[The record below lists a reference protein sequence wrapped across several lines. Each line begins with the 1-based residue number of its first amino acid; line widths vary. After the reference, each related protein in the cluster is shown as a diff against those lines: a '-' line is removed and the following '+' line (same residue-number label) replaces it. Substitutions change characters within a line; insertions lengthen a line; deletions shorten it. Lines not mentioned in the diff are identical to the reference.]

1 MSILS
6 FFRKSAPSAPFAG
19 DDAAR
24 MKLYRKL
31 RFQSFIAGTV
41 GYSLYYVCRT
51 SLNVVKKPILE
62 SGALDATQL
71 GIIGSALLFAYAIG
85 KFVNG
90 FLSDH
95 SNIKR
100 FMAAGLCVSAV
111 ANLLVGV
118 LGFAGGAGLAGN
130 MTLFVAFAV
139 MWGVNGWAQSM
150 GAPPAIIALSR
161 WYPLSKRG
169 TYYGFFSA
177 SHNLGEFLS
186 FLFVGAV
193 VGIFGWQW
201 GFVGSSVAGVLGVA
215 VIVFLLH
222 DTPESK
228 GLPPIE
234 VLTGE
239 ESPGQSHDHGSTSDL
254 QRSVIRNPFVWV
266 LALSSAFMYVSRY
279 AVNGWGVLF
288 LQEVKG
294 YSLALATQ
302 VISVNALL
310 GIVGTVFSGWLSDT
324 LFHGRRNVLAFGF
337 GVLNTVA
344 LCLFLYSGD
353 GILVNMLSMVL
364 FGMAIGVLICF
375 LGGLMAIDIVPREAT
390 GAALGIV
397 GMASYIGAGLQDIV
411 SGWLINEGKTVVDG
425 VARYDFEAA
434 ALFWIAASALPC
446 IRRADRHR
454 SGERRCGIPR
464 KRREHGFRL
473 RSRRR
478 AVDPKPLRIGGFPS
492 RSRRPKGASERFFFV
507 NICGRR
513 KFYYICGVKRSSKG
527 TGVPLF
533 RKYIRNDYDR
543 LSENQGACRAA
554 TRWYRCVC
562 GEL

>member
-1 MSILS
+1 MNILS
-6 FFRKSAPSAPFAG
+6 FFRKSAPSAPFTG

-24 MKLYRKL
+24 MKLYKKL

-111 ANLLVGV
+111 ANLLVGA
-118 LGFAGGAGLAGN
+118 LGFANGGGMVGN

-139 MWGVNGWAQSM
+139 MWGVNGWSQSM

-201 GFVGSSVAGVLGVA
+201 GFVGSSLAGVLGVL

-239 ESPGQSHDHGSTSDL
+239 EAPEQSHDHGATSEL

-279 AVNGWGVLF
+279 AINGWGVLF

-294 YSLALATQ
+294 YSLATATQ
-302 VISVNALL
+302 VISVN
-310 GIVGTVFSGWLSDT
+310 
-324 LFHGRRNVLAFGF
+324 
-337 GVLNTVA
+337 A

-353 GILVNMLSMVL
+353 GMFVNLLSMVL

-397 GMASYIGAGLQDIV
+397 GMASYVGAGLQDIV
-411 SGWLINEGKTVVDG
+411 SGWLINSGKTVTDG
-425 VARYDFEAA
+425 VTSYDFDTAIV
-434 ALFWIAASALPC
+434 FWIAASALSF
-446 IRRADRHR
+446 ILA
-454 SGERRCGIPR
+454 
-464 KRREHGFRL
+464 L
-473 RSRRR
+473 
-478 AVDPKPLRIGGFPS
+478 
-492 RSRRPKGASERFFFV
+492 FV
-507 NICGRR
+507 A
-513 KFYYICGVKRSSKG
+513 KKSH
-527 TGVPLF
+527 
-533 RKYIRNDYDR
+533 
-543 LSENQGACRAA
+543 A
-554 TRWYRCVC
+554 
-562 GEL
+562 

>member
-1 MSILS
+1 MNRIKEFYRIS
-6 FFRKSAPSAPFAG
+6 RPAPKREL
-19 DDAAR
+19 DDTACDRYYRRLRLQAFTAAT
-24 MKLYRKL
+24 L
-31 RFQSFIAGTV
+31 

-51 SLNVVKKPILE
+51 SLNVMKKPILD
-62 SGALDATQL
+62 SGSLDASQL
-71 GIIGSALLFAYAIG
+71 GIIGSALLFAYAVG

-90 FLSDH
+90 FIADYC
-95 SNIKR
+95 NIKR
-100 FMAAGLCVSAV
+100 FMATGLVVSAS
-111 ANLLVGV
+111 ANALMGV
-118 LGFAGGAGLAGN
+118 LGLAQSVIP
-130 MTLFVAFAV
+130 TAVVFVAFAV
-139 MWGVNGWAQSM
+139 MWGLNGWAQSM
-150 GAPPAIIALSR
+150 GAPPAIISLSR
-161 WYPLSKRG
+161 WYPLKERG

-177 SHNLGEFLS
+177 SHNLGEFFS
-186 FLFVGAV
+186 FLFVGSIVTFA
-193 VGIFGWQW
+193 GWQA
-201 GFVGSSVAGVLGVA
+201 GFFGSAAAGAIG
-215 VIVFLLH
+215 VIVILCWLH

-434 ALFWIAASALPC
+434 ALFWIAASALSFILALC
-446 IRRADRHR
+446 V
-454 SGERRCGIPR
+454 S
-464 KRREHGFRL
+464 
-473 RSRRR
+473 
-478 AVDPKPLRIGGFPS
+478 
-492 RSRRPKGASERFFFV
+492 
-507 NICGRR
+507 
-513 KFYYICGVKRSSKG
+513 KRSH
-527 TGVPLF
+527 
-533 RKYIRNDYDR
+533 I
-543 LSENQGACRAA
+543 
-554 TRWYRCVC
+554 
-562 GEL
+562 

>member
-177 SHNLGEFLS
+177 SHNLGEFFS
-186 FLFVGAV
+186 F
-193 VGIFGWQW
+193 I
-201 GFVGSSVAGVLGVA
+201 FVGSIVSIAGWQAGFFGSAIAGAIGA
-215 VIVFLLH
+215 VIVLLMLH

-228 GLPPIE
+228 GLPPVETLAHEEPATGQELSVKEIQKQ
-234 VLTGE
+234 VLRT
-239 ESPGQSHDHGSTSDL
+239 PA
-254 QRSVIRNPFVWV
+254 VWI
-266 LALSSAFMYVSRY
+266 LAAASAFMYISRY
-279 AVNGWGVLF
+279 AINGWGVLF
-288 LQEVKG
+288 LQEAKG
-294 YSLALATQ
+294 FSDAQA
-302 VISVNALL
+302 ISIVSINALL
-310 GIVGTVFSGWLSDT
+310 GIIGTVLSGWFSDK
-324 LFHGRRNVLAFGF
+324 LFKGDRHMPALIF
-337 GVLNTVA
+337 GVLNSVA
-344 LCLFLYSGD
+344 LILFIYGGD
-353 GILVNMLSMVL
+353 ALWVNVLSMVL
-364 FGMAIGVLICF
+364 FGIAIGVLICF
-375 LGGLMAIDIVPREAT
+375 LGGLMAVDIVPRKAT
-390 GAALGIV
+390 GAALGVV
-397 GMASYIGAGLQDIV
+397 GVASYIAAGLQDV
-411 SGWLINEGKTVVDG
+411 ASGWLIDANITVAENG
-425 VARYDFEAA
+425 EKIYDFSQAA
-434 ALFWIAASALPC
+434 IFWIAASVISFLLPLLN
-446 IRRADRHR
+446 
-454 SGERRCGIPR
+454 R
-464 KRREHGFRL
+464 K
-473 RSRRR
+473 
-478 AVDPKPLRIGGFPS
+478 K
-492 RSRRPKGASERFFFV
+492 K
-507 NICGRR
+507 
-513 KFYYICGVKRSSKG
+513 
-527 TGVPLF
+527 
-533 RKYIRNDYDR
+533 
-543 LSENQGACRAA
+543 QAA
-554 TRWYRCVC
+554 
-562 GEL
+562 

>member
-1 MSILS
+1 MVSPEQTRHL
-6 FFRKSAPSAPFAG
+6 
-19 DDAAR
+19 
-24 MKLYRKL
+24 L
-31 RFQSFIAGTV
+31 RFFQ
-41 GYSLYYVCRT
+41 R
-51 SLNVVKKPILE
+51 
-62 SGALDATQL
+62 
-71 GIIGSALLFAYAIG
+71 
-85 KFVNG
+85 
-90 FLSDH
+90 
-95 SNIKR
+95 
-100 FMAAGLCVSAV
+100 
-111 ANLLVGV
+111 
-118 LGFAGGAGLAGN
+118 
-130 MTLFVAFAV
+130 
-139 MWGVNGWAQSM
+139 
-150 GAPPAIIALSR
+150 
-161 WYPLSKRG
+161 
-169 TYYGFFSA
+169 

-324 LFHGRRNVLAFGF
+324 LFHGTPQCAGLRFRRAEYRRAVS
-337 GVLNTVA
+337 VP
-344 LCLFLYSGD
+344 LFGD

-364 FGMAIGVLICF
+364 FGMAIGRADL
-375 LGGLMAIDIVPREAT
+375 LPRRFDGHRHRT
-390 GAALGIV
+390 PRGNRRGAGIV

-434 ALFWIAASALPC
+434 ALFWIAASALSFILALC
-446 IRRADRHR
+446 V
-454 SGERRCGIPR
+454 S
-464 KRREHGFRL
+464 
-473 RSRRR
+473 
-478 AVDPKPLRIGGFPS
+478 
-492 RSRRPKGASERFFFV
+492 
-507 NICGRR
+507 
-513 KFYYICGVKRSSKG
+513 KRSH
-527 TGVPLF
+527 
-533 RKYIRNDYDR
+533 
-543 LSENQGACRAA
+543 A
-554 TRWYRCVC
+554 
-562 GEL
+562 

>member
-1 MSILS
+1 MNRIKEFYRIS
-6 FFRKSAPSAPFAG
+6 RPAPKREL
-19 DDAAR
+19 DDTACDR
-24 MKLYRKL
+24 YYRRL
-31 RFQSFIAGTV
+31 RLQAFIAATL

-51 SLNVVKKPILE
+51 SLNVMKKPILD
-62 SGALDATQL
+62 SGSLDASQL
-71 GIIGSALLFAYAIG
+71 GVIGSALLFAYAVG

-90 FLSDH
+90 FISDYC
-95 SNIKR
+95 NIKR
-100 FMAAGLCVSAV
+100 FMATGLVVSAS
-111 ANLLVGV
+111 ANALMGV
-118 LGFAGGAGLAGN
+118 LGLAQSVIP
-130 MTLFVAFAV
+130 TAVVFVAFAV
-139 MWGVNGWAQSM
+139 MWGLNGWAQSM
-150 GAPPAIIALSR
+150 GAPPAIISLSR
-161 WYPLSKRG
+161 WYPLKERG

-177 SHNLGEFLS
+177 SHNLGEFFS
-186 FLFVGAV
+186 FLFVGSIVTFA
-193 VGIFGWQW
+193 GWQA
-201 GFVGSSVAGVLGVA
+201 GFFGSAAAGAIG
-215 VIVFLLH
+215 VIVILCWLH

-434 ALFWIAASALPC
+434 ALFWIAASALSFILALC
-446 IRRADRHR
+446 V
-454 SGERRCGIPR
+454 S
-464 KRREHGFRL
+464 
-473 RSRRR
+473 
-478 AVDPKPLRIGGFPS
+478 
-492 RSRRPKGASERFFFV
+492 
-507 NICGRR
+507 
-513 KFYYICGVKRSSKG
+513 KRSH
-527 TGVPLF
+527 
-533 RKYIRNDYDR
+533 
-543 LSENQGACRAA
+543 A
-554 TRWYRCVC
+554 
-562 GEL
+562 

>member
-1 MSILS
+1 MPILS
-6 FFRKSAPSAPFAG
+6 YFRKSGPSAPFTG

-24 MKLYRKL
+24 MKLYKKL

-111 ANLLVGV
+111 ANLLVGA
-118 LGFAGGAGLAGN
+118 LGFANGGGLVGN
-130 MTLFVAFAV
+130 MTLFIAFAV
-139 MWGVNGWAQSM
+139 MWGINGWSQSM

-161 WYPLSKRG
+161 
-169 TYYGFFSA
+169 
-177 SHNLGEFLS
+177 
-186 FLFVGAV
+186 
-193 VGIFGWQW
+193 
-201 GFVGSSVAGVLGVA
+201 
-215 VIVFLLH
+215 
-222 DTPESK
+222 
-228 GLPPIE
+228 
-234 VLTGE
+234 
-239 ESPGQSHDHGSTSDL
+239 
-254 QRSVIRNPFVWV
+254 
-266 LALSSAFMYVSRY
+266 Y
-279 AVNGWGVLF
+279 AINGWGVLF

-294 YSLALATQ
+294 YSLATATQ

-353 GILVNMLSMVL
+353 SMFVNLLSMVL

-397 GMASYIGAGLQDIV
+397 GMASYVGAGLQDIV
-411 SGWLINEGKTVVDG
+411 SGWLINSGKSVTDG
-425 VARYDFEAA
+425 VTTYDFDTAIV
-434 ALFWIAASALPC
+434 FWIAASALSF
-446 IRRADRHR
+446 ILA
-454 SGERRCGIPR
+454 
-464 KRREHGFRL
+464 L
-473 RSRRR
+473 
-478 AVDPKPLRIGGFPS
+478 
-492 RSRRPKGASERFFFV
+492 FV
-507 NICGRR
+507 
-513 KFYYICGVKRSSKG
+513 SKKSH
-527 TGVPLF
+527 V
-533 RKYIRNDYDR
+533 
-543 LSENQGACRAA
+543 
-554 TRWYRCVC
+554 
-562 GEL
+562 

>member
-1 MSILS
+1 MNPLS

-193 VGIFGWQW
+193 V
-201 GFVGSSVAGVLGVA
+201 
-215 VIVFLLH
+215 LLH

-434 ALFWIAASALPC
+434 ALFWIAAAALSFILALC
-446 IRRADRHR
+446 V
-454 SGERRCGIPR
+454 S
-464 KRREHGFRL
+464 
-473 RSRRR
+473 
-478 AVDPKPLRIGGFPS
+478 
-492 RSRRPKGASERFFFV
+492 
-507 NICGRR
+507 
-513 KFYYICGVKRSSKG
+513 KRSH
-527 TGVPLF
+527 
-533 RKYIRNDYDR
+533 I
-543 LSENQGACRAA
+543 
-554 TRWYRCVC
+554 
-562 GEL
+562 

>member
-1 MSILS
+1 MNRIKEFYRIS
-6 FFRKSAPSAPFAG
+6 RPAPKREL
-19 DDAAR
+19 DDTACDRYYRRLRLQAFTAAT
-24 MKLYRKL
+24 L
-31 RFQSFIAGTV
+31 

-51 SLNVVKKPILE
+51 SLNVMKKPILD
-62 SGALDATQL
+62 SGSLDASQL
-71 GIIGSALLFAYAIG
+71 GVIGSALLFAYAVG

-90 FLSDH
+90 FIADYC
-95 SNIKR
+95 NIKR
-100 FMAAGLCVSAV
+100 FMATGLVVSAS
-111 ANLLVGV
+111 ANALMGV
-118 LGFAGGAGLAGN
+118 LGLAQSVIP
-130 MTLFVAFAV
+130 TAVVFVAFAV
-139 MWGVNGWAQSM
+139 MWGLNGWAQSM
-150 GAPPAIIALSR
+150 GAPPAIISLSR
-161 WYPLSKRG
+161 WYPLKERG

-177 SHNLGEFLS
+177 SHNLGEFFS
-186 FLFVGAV
+186 FLFVGSIVTFA
-193 VGIFGWQW
+193 GWQA
-201 GFVGSSVAGVLGVA
+201 GFFGSAAAGAIG
-215 VIVFLLH
+215 VIVILCWLH

-425 VARYDFEAA
+425 VARYYFEAA
-434 ALFWIAASALPC
+434 ALFWIAASALSFILALC
-446 IRRADRHR
+446 V
-454 SGERRCGIPR
+454 S
-464 KRREHGFRL
+464 
-473 RSRRR
+473 
-478 AVDPKPLRIGGFPS
+478 
-492 RSRRPKGASERFFFV
+492 
-507 NICGRR
+507 
-513 KFYYICGVKRSSKG
+513 KRSH
-527 TGVPLF
+527 
-533 RKYIRNDYDR
+533 I
-543 LSENQGACRAA
+543 
-554 TRWYRCVC
+554 
-562 GEL
+562 

>member
-1 MSILS
+1 MSRITDFYRIS
-6 FFRKSAPSAPFAG
+6 PPAPG
-19 DDAAR
+19 REMDDDAR
-24 MKLYRKL
+24 SKYYRRL
-31 RFQSFIAGTV
+31 RLQAFVAATL

-51 SLNVVKKPILE
+51 SLNVMKKPILD
-62 SGALDATQL
+62 SGSLDASQL
-71 GIIGSALLFAYAIG
+71 GVIGSALLFAYAVG

-90 FLSDH
+90 FIADYC
-95 SNIKR
+95 NIKR
-100 FMAAGLCVSAV
+100 FMATGLIVSAA
-111 ANLLVGV
+111 ANALMGLL
-118 LGFAGGAGLAGN
+118 GLAHSVVP
-130 MTLFVAFAV
+130 TAVIFAAFAV
-139 MWGVNGWAQSM
+139 MWGLNGWAQSM
-150 GAPPAIIALSR
+150 GAPPAIISLSR
-161 WYPLSKRG
+161 WYPLNERG

-177 SHNLGEFLS
+177 SHNLGEFFS
-186 FLFVGAV
+186 FLFVGSIVTFA
-193 VGIFGWQW
+193 GWQA
-201 GFVGSSVAGVLGVA
+201 GFFGSALAGAIGVLV
-215 VIVFLLH
+215 VLCWLH

-434 ALFWIAASALPC
+434 ALFWIAAAALSFILALC
-446 IRRADRHR
+446 V
-454 SGERRCGIPR
+454 S
-464 KRREHGFRL
+464 
-473 RSRRR
+473 
-478 AVDPKPLRIGGFPS
+478 
-492 RSRRPKGASERFFFV
+492 
-507 NICGRR
+507 
-513 KFYYICGVKRSSKG
+513 KRSH
-527 TGVPLF
+527 
-533 RKYIRNDYDR
+533 I
-543 LSENQGACRAA
+543 
-554 TRWYRCVC
+554 
-562 GEL
+562 

>member
-1 MSILS
+1 MSLLS
-6 FFRKSAPSAPFAG
+6 FFRKSEPAVPFGG

-24 MKLYRKL
+24 MKLYKKL
-31 RFQSFIAGTV
+31 RFQSFVAGTV

-62 SGALDATQL
+62 SGALDASQL
-71 GIIGSALLFAYAIG
+71 GLIGSALLFAYAIG

-90 FLSDH
+90 FLADH

-100 FMAAGLCVSAV
+100 FMAAGLCVSTV

-118 LGFAGGAGLAGN
+118 LGFANGGGFVGN
-130 MTLFVAFAV
+130 MTLFAAFAV
-139 MWGVNGWAQSM
+139 MWGLNGWAQSM

-161 WYPLSKRG
+161 WFPLSIRG

-201 GFVGSSVAGVLGVA
+201 GFVGSSVAGAVGV
-215 VIVFLLH
+215 VIILFLLH

-228 GLPPIE
+228 GLPPIG

-239 ESPGQSHDHGSTSDL
+239 ESEEQSRKHGSTSEL
-254 QRSVIRNPFVWV
+254 QRSVIRNPFVWI

-279 AVNGWGVLF
+279 AINGWGVLF

-294 YSLALATQ
+294 YSLATATQ

-310 GIVGTVFSGWLSDT
+310 GIIGTVFSGWLSDR

-337 GVLNTVA
+337 GVLNTLA
-344 LCLFLYSGD
+344 LTLFLYSGN
-353 GILVNMLSMVL
+353 GMFVNLLAMVL

-397 GMASYIGAGLQDIV
+397 GMASYVGAGLQDIV
-411 SGWLINEGKTVVDG
+411 SGWLIDSGKTLVDG
-425 VARYDFEAA
+425 VVRYDFGTA
-434 ALFWIAASALPC
+434 ALFWIAASALSF
-446 IRRADRHR
+446 ILALFVAR
-454 SGERRCGIPR
+454 G
-464 KRREHGFRL
+464 
-473 RSRRR
+473 SRR
-478 AVDPKPLRIGGFPS
+478 
-492 RSRRPKGASERFFFV
+492 
-507 NICGRR
+507 
-513 KFYYICGVKRSSKG
+513 
-527 TGVPLF
+527 
-533 RKYIRNDYDR
+533 
-543 LSENQGACRAA
+543 
-554 TRWYRCVC
+554 
-562 GEL
+562 